1 MSIEY
6 PAAPGPRS
14 KPPGERSR
22 SSRHEGG
29 KDRGEESWM
38 KRSPLRFLWVSAD
51 IRSRLLITLALL
63 AIYRL
68 AAHVPVP
75 GVDRA
80 AIQSVLGGAGA
91 GQTIFNLLDLLS
103 GGTVS
108 NFSVLAMG
116 VYPYITAQII
126 LQLLVPIVPA
136 LQRRMEE
143 DPREGRKWMEKWTY
157 FLALPMAAL
166 NAIGQIQL
174 FRQFTPVGSDVLTY
188 TLGFNLPTV
197 TTIATM
203 TAGTM
208 FAIWL
213 GELISEHGIRNQGLS
228 LIIFAGI
235 VSRMPANILQLFA
248 DETQRIGTS
257 IFLLFIMVATIFA
270 IVFVQEGRRNV
281 PVMYPGRRVGNRMSM
296 PVKGTLP
303 LMVNMAGMIPLI
315 FAQSILTLPAVVA
328 QFFVNSTNGTV
339 AAIALWLQT
348 NFGGASSAYWILYF
362 LMVVGFTFFYTDTI
376 FAQQN
381 YGENLRR
388 AGAQIPGVTKG
399 APTQRYLTRVLRRI
413 TLPGAVFLGVVAV
426 MPFLI
431 RLITPIGG
439 SNAGLLLVSSAGLL
453 IVVGVVRGV
462 YRSIEAE
469 LKLRGYD
476 SALLVR

>member
-1 MSIEY
+1 
-6 PAAPGPRS
+6 
-14 KPPGERSR
+14 
-22 SSRHEGG
+22 
-29 KDRGEESWM
+29 M
-38 KRSPLRFLWVSAD
+38 KRSAWRFLWVSAD
-51 IRSRLLITLALL
+51 IRNRLLISLGLL

-80 AIQSVLGGAGA
+80 AIQQILGGAGS
-91 GQTIFNLLDLLS
+91 GQNLFNLLDLLS

-126 LQLLVPIVPA
+126 LQLLVPIIPA
-136 LQRRMEE
+136 FQRRMED

-157 FLALPMAAL
+157 FLALPMAAV
-166 NAIGQIQL
+166 NAIGQIAL
-174 FRQFTPVGSDVLTY
+174 FRQYAQPGRDVLTY
-188 TLGFNLPTV
+188 QLGLNLPTV
-197 TTIATM
+197 TTIITM

-235 VSRMPANILQLFA
+235 VSRIPFNVSSLLTDQQTRL
-248 DETQRIGTS
+248 TTTV
-257 IFLLFIMVATIFA
+257 FLLFLTLASIFA
-270 IVFVQEGRRNV
+270 IVYVQEGRRNV

-328 QFFVNSTNGTV
+328 NFFVGSSSEIV
-339 AAIALWLQT
+339 ARIAGWFQT
-348 NFGGASSAYWILYF
+348 NFGGNSPAYWLMYF
-362 LMVVGFTFFYTDTI
+362 VMVVGLTFFYTDTL

-388 AGAQIPGVTKG
+388 AGAQVPGVTKG
-399 APTQRYLTRVLRRI
+399 AATQRYLTRVLRRI
-413 TLPGAVFLGVVAV
+413 TLPGAVFLGIVAV
-426 MPFLI
+426 MPFLVG
-431 RLITPIGG
+431 LITPIGG
-439 SNAGLLLVSSAGLL
+439 SNSGLLLVSSAGLL
-453 IVVGVVRGV
+453 IVVGVVRDV

-476 SALLVR
+476 SSLLVR

>member
-1 MSIEY
+1 M
-6 PAAPGPRS
+6 R
-14 KPPGERSR
+14 
-22 SSRHEGG
+22 
-29 KDRGEESWM
+29 
-38 KRSPLRFLWVSAD
+38 RSPWRFLLISPD
-51 IRSRLLITLALL
+51 IRNRLLITLGILV
-63 AIYRL
+63 IYRL
-68 AAHVPVP
+68 AAHMPVP

-80 AIQSVLGGAGA
+80 QIAQILGQAGSGA
-91 GQTIFNLLDLLS
+91 TLFNLLDLLS

-126 LQLLVPIVPA
+126 LQVITPIIPA

-157 FLALPMAAL
+157 YLAVPMAAL
-166 NAIGQIQL
+166 NAFGQIRL
-174 FRQFTPVGSDVLTY
+174 FQQYAGGLEILSTP
-188 TLGFNLPTV
+188 LGLNLPTI
-197 TTIATM
+197 TMILSM

-213 GELISEHGIRNQGLS
+213 GELISEYGIRNQGLS

-235 VSRMPANILQLFA
+235 VARIPANFGGVLA
-248 DETQRIGTS
+248 DQQQRVPL
-257 IFLLFIMVATIFA
+257 LLFILVLTTLTIFA
-270 IVFVQEGRRNV
+270 IVYVQEGRRHV

-315 FAQSILTLPAVVA
+315 FAQSLLTLPAVVA
-328 QFFVNSTNGTV
+328 QFFVNSTNE
-339 AAIALWLQT
+339 AIARFAVGVQNT
-348 NFGGASSAYWILYF
+348 FGGISPAYWIMYF
-362 LMVVGFTFFYTDTI
+362 LMVVGFTFFYTDVI

-381 YGENLRR
+381 YGENLKR

-413 TLPGAVFLGVVAV
+413 TFPGALFLGIVAV
-426 MPFLI
+426 MPFLVG
-431 RLITPIGG
+431 LFWPTLG
-439 SNAGLLLVSSAGLL
+439 SGSSTLLVTSAGLL
-453 IVVGVVRGV
+453 IVVGVVRDV

-476 SALLVR
+476 QAVLVH

>member
-1 MSIEY
+1 M
-6 PAAPGPRS
+6 
-14 KPPGERSR
+14 SR
-22 SSRHEGG
+22 SAL
-29 KDRGEESWM
+29 K
-38 KRSPLRFLWVSAD
+38 FLWVSPD
-51 IRSRLLITLALL
+51 IRNRLLISFALL

-68 AAHVPVP
+68 ASHVPVP
-75 GVDRA
+75 GIDRE
-80 AIQSVLGGAGA
+80 AIASVLRGAGG
-91 GQTIFNLLDLLS
+91 GQTLFNLLDLLS

-126 LQLLVPIVPA
+126 LQLLVPMIPSLRA
-136 LQRRMEE
+136 QMEE
-143 DPREGRKWMEKWTY
+143 DPREGRRWMERWTY
-157 FLALPMAAL
+157 YLAVPMAAL
-166 NAIGQIQL
+166 QAIGQIRL
-174 FRQFTPVGSDVLTY
+174 FEQFSGGVVSVSA
-188 TLGFNLPTV
+188 LGFNLPTL

-235 VSRMPANILQLFA
+235 VSRIPANLLQLLTDEEQRLGIFA
-248 DETQRIGTS
+248 
-257 IFLLFIMVATIFA
+257 LLLLITAATIFA
-270 IVFVQEGRRNV
+270 IVFVQEGRRQV

-315 FAQSILTLPAVVA
+315 FAQSILTFPAILA
-328 QFFVNSTNGTV
+328 QFFVGSSVEWVRATAV
-339 AAIALWLQT
+339 FLQET
-348 NFGGASSAYWILYF
+348 FGGISPLYWVLYF
-362 LMVVGFTFFYTDTI
+362 LMVVAFTFFYTDVLFT
-376 FAQQN
+376 QQN
-381 YGENLRR
+381 YGENLKR

-399 APTQRYLTRVLRRI
+399 AATQRYLTRVLRRI

-426 MPFLI
+426 MPFVIGLI
-431 RLITPIGG
+431 WPIGA
-439 SNAGLLLVSSAGLL
+439 SNSGLLLVSSAGLL
-453 IVVGVVRGV
+453 IVVGVIRDV

-476 SALLVR
+476 SAVLVR